1 LKCNLKQPLFE
12 NPAYFSSPNHA
23 KKKMILHQGISNT
36 HIHALLKNETWID
49 LDSITFQD
57 GRVLLLYVDFG
68 AEPNHQIRS
77 IADTTIESCIKHS
90 NDSFTPIDIY
100 DTYSDSI
107 VEIFVGPGTFEEE
120 GYVLL
125 KDSQTH
131 DLKWLAFF
139 CSSSPFKKILEVRLD
154 KLVIQSE
161 DGAITEFDVNTG
173 MSMLISTGH

>member
-1 LKCNLKQPLFE
+1 
-12 NPAYFSSPNHA
+12 
-23 KKKMILHQGISNT
+23 MILHQGISNT
-36 HIHALLKNETWID
+36 HIHALLKNESWLD

-57 GRVLLLYVDFG
+57 GRVLLLHVNFG
-68 AEPNHQIRS
+68 AEPDFQIRS
-77 IADTTIESCIKHS
+77 IADTKIESCIYYS
-90 NDSFTPIDIY
+90 NGSVTYLSVYDS
-100 DTYSDSI
+100 YSDLSHE
-107 VEIFVGPGTFEEE
+107 VFVGGGSSEEV

-139 CSSSPFKKILEVRLD
+139 CSSSPFEKIIEVRLD
-154 KLVIQSE
+154 KLVIRSE

>member
-23 KKKMILHQGISNT
+23 KAKMILHQGISNT
-36 HIHALLKNETWID
+36 HIHALLKNESWLD

-90 NDSFTPIDIY
+90 NESFTY
-100 DTYSDSI
+100 LSVYNSYSDSSYE
-107 VEIFVGPGTFEEE
+107 VFVGGGSLEEV

-131 DLKWLAFF
+131 DLNWLAFF
-139 CSSSPFKKILEVRLD
+139 SSSSPFIKIIEVRLD